1 MSFRSKNKSFDQKLL
16 RMKLEERTFGTPCIT
31 AKSLLR
37 KFVFSLLEINILSV
51 YRTEHDRKTEW
62 NTTLKL

>member
-1 MSFRSKNKSFDQKLL
+1 
-16 RMKLEERTFGTPCIT
+16 MKLEERTFGTPCIT

-51 YRTEHDRKTEW
+51 YRKEHDRKIEW